1 MGRKLKE
8 ERIKRG
14 RREWAGEKRYIEIE
28 LKNVNNWGPFY
39 RYLLTRGKTH
49 H

>member
-14 RREWAGEKRYIEIE
+14 RKKWTGEKRKKNG
-28 LKNVNNWGPFY
+28 LKNVKNWGPFY